1 MRRREFI
8 ALLGGATLARPRM
21 ARAQQATMP
30 VIGFIGIDV
39 PDSSAG
45 RLSGFHKG
53 LQETG
58 FVEARNVA
66 IEYRW
71 AGADYDRLPALA
83 AEFVSRKVA
92 IIFAAALPTALAVKA
107 ATNTIPVVFVI
118 GADPVELGLVAS
130 FNRPGG
136 NLTGVSQL
144 YGHLGGKRL
153 ELLHELV
160 PAASLIGILSN
171 PRNPNAESHLKDVQ
185 GTATALGQQILVC
198 SASAEA
204 EIDAAFAKLAQQQA
218 RALLV
223 ADDPFFTHS
232 RAQIIGLAGRR
243 SLPAMY
249 YAGEFAAAGGLIS
262 YGSSPRDSYREA
274 GIYVGKILKGSTPA
288 DLPVIQP
295 TKFELV
301 INLKTASELGLTV
314 PPTLLARADEVI
326 E

>member
-1 MRRREFI
+1 M
-8 ALLGGATLARPRM
+8 LGGAAVGWPLI
-21 ARAQQATMP
+21 ARAAQGTMP
-30 VIGFIGIDV
+30 VIGFIGIDL
-39 PDSSAG
+39 PDSSTG
-45 RLSGFHKG
+45 RLSGFREG
-53 LQETG
+53 LKETG
-58 FVEARNVA
+58 FVEGQNVA

-71 AGADYDRLPALA
+71 AAAEYDRLPALV

-107 ATNTIPVVFVI
+107 ATSTIPVVFVI

-160 PAASLIGILSN
+160 PTASLIGILSN
-171 PRNPNAESHLKDVQ
+171 PRNPNAASHLKDVE
-185 GTATALGQQILVC
+185 GTATALGQRTLAC
-198 SASAEA
+198 SASTEA
-204 EIDAAFAKLAQQQA
+204 EIDGAFAALAKQQA

-232 RAQIIGLAGRR
+232 HAQIVGLADRG
-243 SLPAMY
+243 SVPAIY
-249 YAGEFAAAGGLIS
+249 YAREFAAAGGLIS
-262 YGSSPRDSYREA
+262 YGSSARSSYREA

-301 INLKTASELGLTV
+301 INIKTAKALGLEV
-314 PPTLLARADEVI
+314 PVHLQQLADEVI

>member
-8 ALLGGATLARPRM
+8 ALLGGAAAWPLA

-45 RLSGFHKG
+45 RLSGFHEG
-53 LQETG
+53 LKETG
-58 FVEARNVA
+58 FVEGRNVA

-71 AGADYDRLPALA
+71 AAADYDRLPALA
-83 AEFVSRKVA
+83 AEFVSRKVS
-92 IIFAAALPTALAVKA
+92 IIFATALPTALAVKA
-107 ATNTIPVVFVI
+107 ATSTIPVVFVI

-160 PAASLIGILSN
+160 PTASLIGILSN
-171 PRNPNAESHLKDVQ
+171 PRNPNAASHLKDVE
-185 GTATALGQQILVC
+185 GTATALGQRTLAC
-198 SASAEA
+198 SASTEA
-204 EIDAAFAKLAQQQA
+204 EIDGAFAALAKQQA

-232 RAQIIGLAGRR
+232 HAQIVGLADRG
-243 SLPAMY
+243 SVPAIY
-249 YAGEFAAAGGLIS
+249 YAREFAAAGGLIS
-262 YGSSPRDSYREA
+262 YGSSARSSYREA

-301 INLKTASELGLTV
+301 INIKTAKALGLEV
-314 PPTLLARADEVI
+314 PVHLQQLADEVI

>member
-8 ALLGGATLARPRM
+8 ALLGGAAAWPLA

-45 RLSGFHKG
+45 RLSGFHEG
-53 LQETG
+53 LKETG
-58 FVEARNVA
+58 FVEGRNVA

-71 AGADYDRLPALA
+71 AAADYDRLPALA
-83 AEFVSRKVA
+83 AEFVSRKVS
-92 IIFAAALPTALAVKA
+92 IIFATALPTALAVKA
-107 ATNTIPVVFVI
+107 ATSTIPVVFVI

-130 FNRPGG
+130 FNRPRG

-160 PAASLIGILSN
+160 PTASLIGILSN
-171 PRNPNAESHLKDVQ
+171 PRNPNAASHLKDVE
-185 GTATALGQQILVC
+185 GTATALGQRTLAC
-198 SASAEA
+198 SASTEA
-204 EIDAAFAKLAQQQA
+204 EIDGAFAALAKQQA

-232 RAQIIGLAGRR
+232 HAQIVGLADRG
-243 SLPAMY
+243 SVPAIY
-249 YAGEFAAAGGLIS
+249 YAREFAAAGGLIS
-262 YGSSPRDSYREA
+262 YGSSARSSYREA

-301 INLKTASELGLTV
+301 INIKTAKALGLEV
-314 PPTLLARADEVI
+314 PVHLQQLADEVI

>member
-8 ALLGGATLARPRM
+8 ALLGGAAAWPLA

-45 RLSGFHKG
+45 RLSGFHEG
-53 LQETG
+53 LKETG
-58 FVEARNVA
+58 FVEGRNVA

-71 AGADYDRLPALA
+71 AAADYDRLPALA
-83 AEFVSRKVA
+83 AEFVSRKVS
-92 IIFAAALPTALAVKA
+92 IIFATALPTALAVKA
-107 ATNTIPVVFVI
+107 ATSTIPVVFVI

-130 FNRPGG
+130 FNRPRG

-160 PAASLIGILSN
+160 PTASLIGILSN
-171 PRNPNAESHLKDVQ
+171 PRNPNADSHLKDVE
-185 GTATALGQQILVC
+185 GTATALGQRTLAC
-198 SASAEA
+198 SASTEA
-204 EIDAAFAKLAQQQA
+204 EIDGAFATLAKQQA

-232 RAQIIGLAGRR
+232 QAQIIGLAGRG
-243 SLPAMY
+243 SVPAMY
-249 YAGEFAAAGGLIS
+249 YAREFAAAGGLIS
-262 YGSSPRDSYREA
+262 YGSSARASYREA

-301 INLKTASELGLTV
+301 INLKTARTLGLIV

>member
-8 ALLGGATLARPRM
+8 ALIGGAAVGWPLMAPAQGTL
-21 ARAQQATMP
+21 P
-30 VIGFIGIDV
+30 VVGFIGIDV

-45 RLSGFHKG
+45 RLSGFREG
-53 LQETG
+53 LRETG
-58 FVEARNVA
+58 FVEGQNVA

-71 AGADYDRLPALA
+71 AAADYDRLPALA

-92 IIFAAALPTALAVKA
+92 VIFATALPTALAVKA
-107 ATNTIPVVFVI
+107 VTDTIPVVFVI

-171 PRNPNAESHLKDVQ
+171 PRNPNAESHLQDVQ
-185 GTATALGQQILVC
+185 GTAAALRQQTLVC
-198 SASAEA
+198 SAGTQA
-204 EIDAAFAKLAQQQA
+204 EIDAAFANLAERQA
-218 RALLV
+218 GALLV

-232 RAQIIGLAGRR
+232 HAQIIALAARR

-249 YAGEFAAAGGLIS
+249 YAREFAAAGGLIS
-262 YGSSPRDSYREA
+262 YGSSARDSYREA

-301 INLKTASELGLTV
+301 INIKTAKALGLTI
-314 PPTLLARADEVI
+314 PPSLLARADEVI